1 MSHSRSASI
10 ALVWNSSDRFD
21 PLVTALADKGYQ
33 VHSGSERDEVLELT
47 LRKSPDVLLIYLQAS
62 GEAGY
67 ELCKTLRSLEVTQA
81 LPIIF
86 IGNRNEK
93 LELVK
98 VLRCGG
104 NDYIQQPMDEEESW
118 LRLNRHL
125 QTVHLLRQLQTE
137 RATLSQ
143 KMLAYDQILQQ
154 QQAIQASLTAENRN
168 LQRLAF
174 VDGLTQVANRRGF
187 NQTISK
193 MWQQAYKAQTPLSL
207 LLCDIDYFKRYNDTY
222 GHLEGDDCLQEIAQA
237 MLEGAHRKGDYVA
250 RYGGEEFAVLLPTTD
265 SEGAMQVASAIQVAV
280 GQRQIAHRTSLVSAY
295 VTLSIG
301 ICTLSP
307 DSLNTPY
314 EILIHGADEAL
325 YTAKLQGRDRA
336 IANTYEGITAMD
348 LSANA
353 QTAQPTQPINSSPE
367 QLLLEPPQRPT
378 INQTIN
384 QSHSTQPVPNNSRL
398 TSNPVA
404 KDS

>member
-1 MSHSRSASI
+1 MTYSPSAST
-10 ALVWNSSDRFD
+10 ALIWHSPGYLDH
-21 PLVTALADKGYQ
+21 LVTTLADKGYQ
-33 VHSGSERDEVLELT
+33 IFTSSHQDEILETVLRT
-47 LRKSPDVLLIYLQAS
+47 SPDVLLIYLRIS
-62 GEAGY
+62 GEQGY
-67 ELCKTLRSLEVTQA
+67 ELCKTLRSLEATHT
-81 LPIIF
+81 LPIVF
-86 IGNRNEK
+86 VGSRNEK
-93 LELVK
+93 LELIK

-125 QTVHLLRQLQTE
+125 QAVHLVHQLQTE

-143 KMLAYDQILQQ
+143 KMSAYNQMLQQ
-154 QQAIQASLTAENRN
+154 QQKIQANLAEENRN

-193 MWQQAYKAQTPLSL
+193 LWQQACEAQTPLSL

-222 GHLEGDDCLQEIAQA
+222 GHLGGDDCLQEIAQA
-237 MLEGAHRKGDYVA
+237 ILEGAHRKGDYVA

-265 SEGAMQVASAIQVAV
+265 SKGAMQVASAIQVAV
-280 GQRQIAHRTSLVSAY
+280 GQRQIAHAKSLVSNY

-301 ICTLSP
+301 ICTLVP
-307 DSLNTPY
+307 DSLQTPF

-336 IANTYEGITAMD
+336 VANIYEGITAKG
-348 LSANA
+348 LSKYS
-353 QTAQPTQPINSSPE
+353 QTAQSPQPINASPE
-367 QLLLEPPQRPT
+367 QLRLEPPQRQP
-378 INQTIN
+378 IN
-384 QSHSTQPVPNNSRL
+384 HRYSTQPVFK
-398 TSNPVA
+398 TV
-404 KDS
+404 D